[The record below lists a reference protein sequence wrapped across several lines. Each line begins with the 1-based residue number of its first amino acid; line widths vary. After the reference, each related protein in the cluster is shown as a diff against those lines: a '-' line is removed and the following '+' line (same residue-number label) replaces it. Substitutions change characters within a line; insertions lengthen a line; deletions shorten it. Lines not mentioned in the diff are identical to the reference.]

1 MQTVEQLAK
10 EIEQIKERNRR
21 VEMDKAWETSLTR
34 KIVIIVLTYIVVT
47 LVFLMLHLPN
57 PLLSAIIPSI
67 GFLLSTLSITAI
79 KNWWIKR

>member
-1 MQTVEQLAK
+1 MQTIEQLVK

-34 KIVIIVLTYIVVT
+34 KIVIIVLTYIVVS
-47 LVFLMLHLPN
+47 LIFFILHLPN

-67 GFLLSTLSITAI
+67 GFFLSTLSITAI